1 MQNSNAF
8 GVCFRHSWVVLQ
20 PLLSIG
26 KVNRIPTLFLLFAE
40 PAGDKN
46 LLSLQNQ
53 KGQQSYKNTLAPSFE
68 AKAWANATLD
78 CCWIPKYILLRR
90 GHESIAAR
98 KQLELIV
105 DLLEWKA
112 M

>member
-78 CCWIPKYILLRR
+78 GCWI
-90 GHESIAAR
+90 SIYSCA
-98 KQLELIV
+98 V
-105 DLLEWKA
+105 DMKA
-112 M
+112 